1 MKDLLPPRDPIEAMG
16 EAYELL
22 LEKMAQI
29 ALHFHNPGHIPPCPK
44 CNNTHFHRQHIG

>member
-1 MKDLLPPRDPIEAMG
+1 MKDLLPPCDLI

-22 LEKMAQI
+22 LEKTAQI
-29 ALHFHNPGHIPPCPK
+29 ALHFHNPGHIPPGPT